1 MFLTDMEFEGLVRRP
16 RCFKRSAETER
27 GATLIEFS
35 LSAPPALLFGEFD
48 FADPIFVKATLN
60 QAVREGVRLGT
71 TGTVATEVQAAGKL
85 NSAGLL
91 NGADSD
97 IHVMRCS
104 VVGWK

>member
-1 MFLTDMEFEGLVRRP
+1 MRRP

-35 LSAPPALLFGEFD
+35 LGAPLPPALLFGEFD

-71 TGTVATEVQAAGKL
+71 TGSSATEVQAAGKL

-91 NGADSD
+91 NGADSN
-97 IHVMRCS
+97 IQVMRCGGG
-104 VVGWK
+104 GWK